1 MAILTGYLGT
11 YDSPRSRGVFRF
23 SFDGETGAL
32 TAPELLLEAPDA
44 KYLALRDGL
53 LAAPVRRGSRAGLC
67 LADLRASGGPCVV
80 EYLCE
85 MTPGCYTA
93 FDGDRVYGANF
104 HEGTVTVYR
113 LEADAPLFEKRIEIA
128 PGAGCHQ
135 VLARGRFL
143 LVPCMNLDEIRLF
156 DRESLA
162 PAGSVLFPKGSGPRH
177 GVFDRAGERLFVAAQ
192 GDNTLY
198 SFEAG
203 PEGFVPAG
211 AEPLLPPG
219 AREGSEAAAVRL
231 SNDERFLYV
240 SVRGENVIAVLEAR
254 GTRTRVIQRA
264 PCGGDHP
271 RDILLSPDG
280 RFLLAANRNA
290 GGLVCFAVDRETGL
304 IGKECARVDACEGVA
319 VVLDAPNED
328 AQAAPGGGGK
338 GWMTDAG
345 AF

>member
-23 SFDGETGAL
+23 SFDGETARSPRPSSSLRRPTPNTSRCG
-32 TAPELLLEAPDA
+32 TACSP
-44 KYLALRDGL
+44 
-53 LAAPVRRGSRAGLC
+53 APVRRGSRAGLC

-162 PAGSVLFPKGSGPRH
+162 PAGSVPFPKGSGPRH
-177 GVFDRAGERLFVAAQ
+177 GVFDRAGERLFVAA
-192 GDNTLY
+192 
-198 SFEAG
+198 
-203 PEGFVPAG
+203 
-211 AEPLLPPG
+211 
-219 AREGSEAAAVRL
+219 
-231 SNDERFLYV
+231 
-240 SVRGENVIAVLEAR
+240 RGCSDC
-254 GTRTRVIQRA
+254 
-264 PCGGDHP
+264 P
-271 RDILLSPDG
+271 
-280 RFLLAANRNA
+280 
-290 GGLVCFAVDRETGL
+290 
-304 IGKECARVDACEGVA
+304 
-319 VVLDAPNED
+319 
-328 AQAAPGGGGK
+328 
-338 GWMTDAG
+338 
-345 AF
+345 

>member
-162 PAGSVLFPKGSGPRH
+162 PAGSVPFPKGSGPRH
-177 GVFDRAGERLFVAAQ
+177 GVFDRAGERLLWRRRGTTRSTAS
-192 GDNTLY
+192 GRGRRG
-198 SFEAG
+198 SSRPG
-203 PEGFVPAG
+203 PSRCCRPARG
-211 AEPLLPPG
+211 RG
-219 AREGSEAAAVRL
+219 ARR
-231 SNDERFLYV
+231 R
-240 SVRGENVIAVLEAR
+240 
-254 GTRTRVIQRA
+254 
-264 PCGGDHP
+264 PCGSRTTSGSSTS
-271 RDILLSPDG
+271 R
-280 RFLLAANRNA
+280 
-290 GGLVCFAVDRETGL
+290 C
-304 IGKECARVDACEGVA
+304 
-319 VVLDAPNED
+319 
-328 AQAAPGGGGK
+328 GGK
-338 GWMTDAG
+338 T
-345 AF
+345 